1 MKTLFK
7 KLFLHT
13 SLLLINLCG
22 YSVPTLDFSLDFRM
36 PLSEEAI
43 REVAKRVVATEGVEM
58 RNQMVTCRLRVN
70 DIGSGKILYIDINQT
85 NVEMFLKIGSYSE
98 DFRHAVAFVFNYLA
112 KKMCHVTLSFCE
124 EPEKGKKPC
133 GHIIFNQYETLE
145 LEWPDTS
152 LAPELKD
159 FLICIARN
167 NPLMRTFTY
176 NNCEDSETEMLR
188 FVLNGLKGYS
198 RLHVLHLNN
207 HYEEESEFL
216 IDLLKTAQIK
226 ELYIS
231 EWYLSNEAM
240 NKLLSFLQSYPAIEK
255 LCMSQNYIEKESF
268 YLLGK
273 LAGNPNIKELF
284 LENLNNFDMTQEDLG
299 TFISGIVREN
309 PGVLK
314 ISFGETLIPEKNW
327 PELQGELHKLLPN
340 CEISINLISDE
351 YADTLEAQAE
361 GLTKENENSIEGSF
375 ENTEVPEIAIGEPLK
390 KNQKR
395 SDDASV
401 IMGTNSR

>member
-7 KLFLHT
+7 KLFLRT
-13 SLLLINLCG
+13 ALLLINLCG
-22 YSVPTLDFSLDFRM
+22 YSVPTLDLSLDFRV
-36 PLSEEAI
+36 PLSEDVIKEI
-43 REVAKRVVATEGVEM
+43 AKSVVSTEGIEM
-58 RNQMVTCRLRVN
+58 RNQMVTCCLRIN
-70 DIGSGKILYIDINQT
+70 DISSGKILYINLNQS
-85 NVEMFLKIGSYSE
+85 NVEMFLKTDGYSE
-98 DFRHAVAFVFNYLA
+98 DFRRTVAFVFNYLV

-124 EPEKGKKPC
+124 EPEEGKKPC

-188 FVLNGLKGYS
+188 FVLNGLKGCP

-226 ELYIS
+226 ELYIP

-255 LCMSQNYIEKESF
+255 LCISQNYIEKESF

-284 LENLNNFDMTQEDLG
+284 LENLNNFDITQEDLE
-299 TFISGIVREN
+299 TFISGVEKGN
-309 PGVLK
+309 PSVLK
-314 ISFGETLIPEKNW
+314 ISFGQTLVPEKNW
-327 PELQGELHKLLPN
+327 STLQGKLHELLPN
-340 CEISINLISDE
+340 CEISIDLISDE
-351 YADTLEAQAE
+351 YADTLEAQ
-361 GLTKENENSIEGSF
+361 TKEFAKKYNDSVEDSAVS
-375 ENTEVPEIAIGEPLK
+375 TEVPEIAIGEPLK
-390 KNQKR
+390 KNQKLNK
-395 SDDASV
+395 D
-401 IMGTNSR
+401 